1 MLQTQ
6 ITESDNSVKRL
17 IALALCILVLITS
30 FISCESADER
40 TPIMTCGNYSID
52 ENDITYYLA
61 TYKGKFAKMYSDFDD
76 SEDFYSS
83 PVDEDGATM
92 EDYLFDTTVD
102 SVKMTLA
109 GCALFDEYELSLADS
124 IYDAVDEYID
134 ALLEDYMGGD
144 EEAFD
149 KALAGYGIDK
159 EALREIYLRDERV
172 AALLDFLLDSGEIT
186 VTDAER
192 TEYLAENYVRV
203 RHIYVNTKYK
213 YSTDEDGYLI
223 YSENGYAQTEPLS
236 PEELEK
242 KNALMSA
249 IDESIAG
256 GGDFEEIYEGLSE
269 DKLYPNGYYFKLTT
283 DFIPEVVDAAFSL
296 EVGEWMK
303 VESDYGVH
311 YVMRLEMDDRPWAN
325 DANSDFFGG
334 FEDALTTSKFTEII
348 KEKTSDVTVN
358 EEALSSFSIRS
369 SPINYKF

>member
-17 IALALCILVLITS
+17 IALALCILVLIPS

-40 TPIMTCGNYSID
+40 PTVMTCGNYSID
-52 ENDITYYLA
+52 ENDFTYYLA
-61 TYKGKFAKMYSDFDD
+61 TYKGKFARMYSDFDD

-109 GCALFDEYELSLADS
+109 GCALFDEYELELADS
-124 IYDAVDEYID
+124 IYDAVDDYID

-149 KALAGYGIDK
+149 EALAGYGIDK
-159 EALREIYLRDERV
+159 KALREIYLRDERV
-172 AALLDFLLDSGEIT
+172 AALLDYLLDSGEIA

-192 TEYLAENYVRV
+192 TQYLTKNYVRV

-223 YSENGYAQTEPLS
+223 YTSEGYAQTETLS
-236 PEELEK
+236 PEDLEK
-242 KNALMSA
+242 KNALVSA
-249 IDESIAG
+249 IDESIAE
-256 GGDFEEIYEGLSE
+256 GGDFDEIYEGLSE
-269 DKLYPNGYYFKLTT
+269 DKLYANGYYFKLTT

-296 EVGEWMK
+296 DVGEWVK

-334 FEDALTTSKFTEII
+334 FEDALTTSRFTEII
-348 KEKTSDVTVN
+348 REKTSDVTVN
-358 EEALSSFSIRS
+358 EEALGKFSIS
-369 SPINYKF
+369 ASPINYKF